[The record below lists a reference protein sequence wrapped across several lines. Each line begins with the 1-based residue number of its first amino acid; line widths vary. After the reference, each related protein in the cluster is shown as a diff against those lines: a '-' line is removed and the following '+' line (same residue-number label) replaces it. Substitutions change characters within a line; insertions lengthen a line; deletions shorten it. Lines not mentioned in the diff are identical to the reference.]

1 MDALSIIL
9 FIAGLA
15 LLYFGGEFF
24 VKGAAGLAFHFK
36 LPEIL
41 VGATVV
47 SIGTTLPE
55 VVVSCQA
62 AFKGSAGIAYGNAIG
77 SVICNTT
84 LIAALVIV
92 LKPAKANKKTLLLP
106 TAFFFASALI
116 YSAVAW
122 TIGRFDRWAGILL
135 LVIFAVYMLS
145 TVDYIK
151 KHRKRTGKKEAEEV
165 RENIGKIPEEPW
177 KMAVFIIAGIIAIFA
192 GSKFTVNN
200 GTLIAKA
207 LGVPDSVIGLTMVA
221 LGTSL
226 PELITAIKS
235 VKMGR
240 GMIAIG
246 NAIGA
251 NLLNIVLVSGM
262 AITISP
268 FDVPEGRLI
277 GGVYSSLIV
286 EIPLMLAVMAVLCVP
301 ALIKGRFSRWQ
312 GIVLLC
318 IFVAFNIFQYLS

>member
-1 MDALSIIL
+1 MDALSRIL
-9 FIAGLA
+9 FIAGIA
-15 LLYFGGEFF
+15 LLLLGGDVF
-24 VKGAAGLAFHFK
+24 VKGAAGVACHFK

-77 SVICNTT
+77 SVICNTA

-177 KMAVFIIAGIIAIFA
+177 KMAVFIVAGIIAIA
-192 GSKFTVNN
+192 YGSKFIVDN

-226 PELITAIKS
+226 PELITALQSHKIGSNKL
-235 VKMGR
+235 
-240 GMIAIG
+240 AIG
-246 NAIGA
+246 NIIGA

-312 GIVLLC
+312 GILLLC

>member
-1 MDALSIIL
+1 MDVLSIIL

-122 TIGRFDRWAGILL
+122 TTGRFDRWVGVLL

-177 KMAVFIIAGIIAIFA
+177 KMAVFIVAGIIAIA
-192 GSKFTVNN
+192 YGSKFIVDN
-200 GTLIAKA
+200 
-207 LGVPDSVIGLTMVA
+207 GVPDSVIGLTMVA
-221 LGTSL
+221 FGTSL
-226 PELITAIKS
+226 PELITALQSHKIGSNKL
-235 VKMGR
+235 
-240 GMIAIG
+240 AIG
-246 NAIGA
+246 NIIGA

>member
-9 FIAGLA
+9 FIAGIA
-15 LLYFGGEFF
+15 LLLLGGDVF
-24 VKGAAGLAFHFK
+24 VKGAAGVACHFK

-77 SVICNTT
+77 SVICNTA

-122 TIGRFDRWAGILL
+122 TIGRFDRWVGVLL

-177 KMAVFIIAGIIAIFA
+177 KMAVFIVAGIIAIA
-192 GSKFTVNN
+192 YGSKFIVDN

-226 PELITAIKS
+226 PELITALQSHKIGSNKL
-235 VKMGR
+235 
-240 GMIAIG
+240 AIG
-246 NAIGA
+246 NIIGA

-312 GIVLLC
+312 GILLLC
-318 IFVAFNIFQYLS
+318 NFVAFNIFQYLS